1 VRVIAVEEHFLSER
15 VVDAPYRED
24 IRQKLLDL
32 ADSRIAAMDAAGIDV
47 QVLSHASPGAQRLD
61 AATAAG
67 FVREENDRLAELV
80 GRRPDRLAAFA
91 ALPTA
96 EPRAAA
102 GELER
107 GVRALGLKGALINGP
122 TGGRFLDDQFFW
134 PILECAESLE
144 VPIYVHPAPPS
155 PAIVDA
161 YYSGFSP
168 QVNTALATGA
178 WGWHIET
185 GLHVLRL
192 ILAGVF
198 DRFPKLQLLVG
209 HMGEAL
215 PFMLRRAMGP
225 LGVEVTGL
233 QRPLPEYFRENVHL
247 ATSGFF
253 SVPPFLNALLEV
265 GADRIMFAID
275 YPFSTNER
283 GRAFLDALPVGPA
296 DKEKIAHGN
305 AERLLRL

>member
-1 VRVIAVEEHFLSER
+1 V
-15 VVDAPYRED
+15 
-24 IRQKLLDL
+24 
-32 ADSRIAAMDAAGIDV
+32 
-47 QVLSHASPGAQRLD
+47 
-61 AATAAG
+61 G

-96 EPRAAA
+96 EPPAAA

-198 DRFPKLQLLVG
+198 DRFPKLQLVVG

-247 ATSGFF
+247 STSGFF

>member
-1 VRVIAVEEHFLSER
+1 
-15 VVDAPYRED
+15 
-24 IRQKLLDL
+24 
-32 ADSRIAAMDAAGIDV
+32 
-47 QVLSHASPGAQRLD
+47 
-61 AATAAG
+61 
-67 FVREENDRLAELV
+67 
-80 GRRPDRLAAFA
+80 
-91 ALPTA
+91 
-96 EPRAAA
+96 
-102 GELER
+102 
-107 GVRALGLKGALINGP
+107 
-122 TGGRFLDDQFFW
+122 
-134 PILECAESLE
+134 
-144 VPIYVHPAPPS
+144 
-155 PAIVDA
+155 
-161 YYSGFSP
+161 
-168 QVNTALATGA
+168 VNTALATGA

>member
-24 IRQKLLDL
+24 IKRKLLDL
-32 ADSRIAAMDAAGIDV
+32 AETRIADMDAAGIDV

-61 AATAAG
+61 PATAVG
-67 FVREENDRLAELV
+67 LVREENDRLAELV

-91 ALPTA
+91 ALGSA
-96 EPRAAA
+96 LGSAAA

-107 GVRALGLKGALINGP
+107 AVRGLGLKGALINGP

-198 DRFPKLQLLVG
+198 DRFPRLQVVIG

-215 PFMLRRAMGP
+215 PFMLRRATGP
-225 LGVEVTGL
+225 LGQAVTGL
-233 QRPLPEYFRENVHL
+233 QRPLPEYFRENLHL
-247 ATSGFF
+247 TTSGFF

-283 GRAFLDALPVGPA
+283 GRAFLDAMPVSPA

>member
-15 VVDAPYRED
+15 VVDPPYRED

-47 QVLSHASPGAQRLD
+47 QVLSHASPGAQKLD
-61 AATAAG
+61 AATAVG
-67 FVREENDRLAELV
+67 LIREENDRLAELV

-107 GVRALGLKGALINGP
+107 AVRTLGMKGALINGP
-122 TGGRFLDDQFFW
+122 TGGRFLDDQLFW

-144 VPIYVHPAPPS
+144 VPVYVHPAPPS

-198 DRFPKLQLLVG
+198 DRFPRLQVVIG

-233 QRPLPEYFRENVHL
+233 QRPLPEYFRENLHL
-247 ATSGFF
+247 TTSGFF

-265 GADRIMFAID
+265 GADRMMFAID

-283 GRAFLDALPVGPA
+283 GRAFLDAMPVGPA